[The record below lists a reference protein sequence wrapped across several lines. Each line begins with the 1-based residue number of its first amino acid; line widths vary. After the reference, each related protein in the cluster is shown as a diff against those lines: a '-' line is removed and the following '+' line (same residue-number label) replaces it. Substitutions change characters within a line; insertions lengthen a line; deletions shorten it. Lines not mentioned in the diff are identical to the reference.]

1 MIGAN
6 KKSRENRDFFVNIM
20 LAINNFIGLKSILE
34 L

>member
-20 LAINNFIGLKSILE
+20 LANNFISLKSILE

>member
-1 MIGAN
+1 MMGAN
-6 KKSRENRDFFVNIM
+6 NKSRENRDFFVNIM